1 VAALV
6 LSTTGAAAATDLHSL
21 LSAPTG
27 ADWVDVGSLP
37 TNLVGDFTAHDYA
50 GFLQANGTSPGQTE
64 FDLNLYGYTR
74 GYGLEW
80 QQRGT
85 NDVLVERVFE
95 FRDSRGAAYLYSS
108 FKRGSQTATQ
118 YDRDIAVPASLPNSF
133 GAVLNASDGSFQYRV
148 EFEKGNLVFVV
159 HMDSNQNDLSAAAVT
174 QAAVE
179 YDGAPSQTQV
189 PPGAG
194 QAVNNWLRNIG
205 IAAGALVVAVAI
217 VITITI
223 VLITRRNR
231 PAVFVA
237 GGPAI
242 PSGGPMMSADG
253 AYWWDGQRWR
263 DASVEAPATA
273 PRSPDG
279 AHWWDG
285 RAWRALPPHP
295 PPG

>member
-1 VAALV
+1 M
-6 LSTTGAAAATDLHSL
+6 LSTSGAVAATDLNSL
-21 LSAPTG
+21 LAAPPG
-27 ADWVDVGSLP
+27 GDWVDVGSLP

-85 NDVLVERVFE
+85 SDVLVERVFE
-95 FRDSRGAAYLYSS
+95 FRDSRGASYLYSS
-108 FKRGSQTATQ
+108 FKRGSQTAAQ
-118 YDRDIAVPASLPNSF
+118 YDRDIVVPSSLPNSF
-133 GAVLNASDGSFQYRV
+133 GTVLKASDGSFQYRV
-148 EFEKGNLVFVV
+148 EFEKGNLLFVV
-159 HMDSNQNDLSAAAVT
+159 HMDSYQNDLSAAAIT

-179 YDGAPSQTQV
+179 YDGAPSQSQV
-189 PPGAG
+189 PPGSG

-223 VLITRRNR
+223 VLITRRKR
-231 PAVFVA
+231 PAALLA
-237 GGPAI
+237 GGPAM
-242 PSGGPMMSADG
+242 PSGGPRMSADG

-279 AHWWDG
+279 VHWWDG
-285 RAWRALPPHP
+285 RAWRALSP
-295 PPG
+295 PPPPA